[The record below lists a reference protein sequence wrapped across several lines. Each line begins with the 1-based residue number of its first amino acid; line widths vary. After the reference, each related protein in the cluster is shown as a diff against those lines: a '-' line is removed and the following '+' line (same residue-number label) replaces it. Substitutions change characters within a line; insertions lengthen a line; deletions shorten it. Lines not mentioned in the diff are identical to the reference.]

1 MKKFSLVVIA
11 IVLLLLISVPP
22 TYSMLKSSKPSSAV
36 LSTAIWDVAMTE
48 GNDNELTIRAKEQLN
63 DSYTFKVSSSSEV
76 DVTYDVIISN
86 VPDKVQVKLDDGEF
100 LGTETGEI
108 TINNAGTIL
117 YGSGD
122 NENEHTLT
130 FKALEGATPV
140 VDTNIGLKVV
150 ISQVLN

>member
-1 MKKFSLVVIA
+1 MKKFSLLAIA
-11 IVLLLLISVPP
+11 VVLLLLVSVPP

-48 GNDNELTIRAKEQLN
+48 GADNELTIRAKEQQN

-140 VDTNIGLKVV
+140 VDANIGLKVV
-150 ISQVLN
+150 ISQVLS